1 MPVDEGSCVR
11 VTSHSVLGHDEG
23 DIAVDGPARV
33 QSVAMSPA
41 ATFAVP
47 SAAGDHDAHG
57 LPARGGEGSPLS
69 WFQERLWL
77 HHRREPGNTSYNLPL
92 LLLIEGELDAAALEQ
107 GLSEIVARHES
118 LRTYYGQ
125 TGEGEPVQL
134 ITPPERVRLP
144 VVAVD
149 HAQMLEHLER
159 HLEHRF
165 DLCRGPIFIAS
176 LLRLSQDRHLLA
188 FNVHHIAADAW
199 SLRTVFLSELQSAYA
214 AFCRRERP
222 ALPPLPVQY
231 RDYAASQ
238 RAGDLSKDLDYWR
251 RTLEGYEDSLE
262 LPTEHARQA
271 KCCATS
277 ARLVYRYSSEL
288 AAELER
294 FSRRHGCTLFMS
306 LLAALGVTLS
316 RYTNKDDLCI
326 GTTTSNRT
334 DVELE
339 PLIGFFVNILPLRL
353 QIDEQSSV
361 GALLKGV
368 RGQVLG
374 AFEHQAVP
382 FEHILQATGVVRR
395 GSGNPLVP
403 IVMRHQ
409 NFPRASLAAP
419 LPGAVS
425 FRAYPDPEAQ
435 DDALTKL
442 LDREHVPA
450 RCEIELSYA
459 GSADELSVEVVYASD
474 LYDRAAVER
483 LLAHHERVLEG
494 MLRDADRRVLE
505 LPLLRD
511 SEVQKLVEQLN
522 RAPRTRD
529 PQAAGAQRSFVE
541 RFDAQVEWVG
551 DAVACWDERG
561 VSSYLELARRANQVA
576 HALVAR
582 GITRGDL
589 VAVCLDRS
597 ADLLGTLLGIW
608 KAGAAYV
615 PLDPA
620 YPKEYQRQILD
631 DACPRAVVCG
641 AEHQALLELDDSR
654 CVKLEQVWG
663 AESKYPETPPE
674 LHAGPEALAYVMYT
688 SGSTGKPKGVRVP
701 HRQLENWLS
710 ALETLLPFAAGEV
723 VAQKTTF
730 VFAVAVKE
738 LFAGLLNGC
747 PQVFIDNDT
756 VRDTRAFV
764 AALTKHHVSRLNIG
778 PSHLANVI
786 EYLRSSGQRLPAL
799 KVCVTAG
806 EPLPKA
812 LVLAFRESFPSARL
826 LNNYGC
832 TELNDICYYDT
843 SSFDGQR
850 DFVPIGTPIHNTKV
864 YVLDRQGRL
873 VPEGVPGELHVAS
886 VGLPEGYHGQDTLT
900 AERFSTNPF
909 GAEPSDRLYNTGD
922 VVRYL
927 PDGTL
932 DFIGRWDFQVKV
944 RGFRVDVRQ
953 VEKVLGDFEGI
964 RARAVVGKGD
974 RLIAFYTSE
983 SGRAV
988 QLAELRGFLQ
998 ARLPAYMVPDAFVL
1012 LDTMPQLPN
1021 GKLNRRALPETQGQ
1035 LQQSGA
1041 YEPPATPTERSLAA
1055 IWAQVVDVPGERI
1068 GRQTQFFDIGGHSLS
1083 AMRALARIKDLFRVE
1098 LGLSEFF
1105 DESRLD
1111 LLAALIDRAIA
1122 SQPPSEREA
1131 EPPSTTRRASK
1142 PRAGSGLL
1150 DDKVA
1155 LVTGASRGIGL
1166 ATALLLAEHGAKVAI
1181 NYRESEKQAQSVK
1194 EQIEAQGGTA
1204 EIFQA
1209 DVTDAADVAELVAAV
1224 HRRFERIDVLVANA
1238 HINFRHRPF
1247 VEYVWSDLERKVSDE
1262 LKALFYPCQAV
1273 APEMLRRK
1281 NGSIVAVSSSL
1292 SKRGNEG
1299 FLAQSTA
1306 KAAVDAFVR
1315 ALAAELGPGGV
1326 RINTVA
1332 PGVTLTD
1339 AALPMSPGDKSSVA
1353 QKCPMR
1359 RNGVP
1364 EDMAGAVLFL
1374 ASDLSRFMTGTYV
1387 PVDGGHTM
1395 L

>member
-1 MPVDEGSCVR
+1 MPPLQAS
-11 VTSHSVLGHDEG
+11 
-23 DIAVDGPARV
+23 
-33 QSVAMSPA
+33 
-41 ATFAVP
+41 
-47 SAAGDHDAHG
+47 
-57 LPARGGEGSPLS
+57 EGSPLS

-77 HHRREPGNTSYNLPL
+77 HHRREPKNTSYNLPL
-92 LLLIEGELDAAALEQ
+92 LLLVQGQLDVSALEQ
-107 GLSEIVARHES
+107 SLSAIVARHES

-134 ITPPERVRLP
+134 VAPPERVQLS

-149 HAQMLEHLER
+149 RAQLLEHLER

-165 DLCRGPIFIAS
+165 DLRRGPIFIAS
-176 LLRLSQDRHLLA
+176 LLRLSEERHLLA
-188 FNVHHIAADAW
+188 LNVHHIAADAW
-199 SLRTVFLSELQSAYA
+199 SLRTVLLAELQGAYA
-214 AFCRRERP
+214 AFCHGEQP

-231 RDYAASQ
+231 KEYAASQ
-238 RAGDLSKDLDYWR
+238 RARDISADLDYWR
-251 RTLEGYEDSLE
+251 RTLEDYEDNLE
-262 LPTEHARQA
+262 LPTEHTRQA
-271 KCCATS
+271 KSCTTS
-277 ARLVYRYSSEL
+277 ARFVYRYPNEL
-288 AAELER
+288 VGEVER

-339 PLIGFFVNILPLRL
+339 PMIGFFVNILPLRL
-353 QIDEQSSV
+353 RIDEQCSV
-361 GALLKGV
+361 AALLKAV
-368 RGQVLG
+368 RAQVLS
-374 AFEHQAVP
+374 AFEHQAAP
-382 FEHILQATGVVRR
+382 FEHILQAAGVVRR
-395 GSGNPLVP
+395 GSANPLVP

-409 NFPRASLAAP
+409 NFPRASLGGS

-425 FRAYPDPEAQ
+425 FRAYPDPEEK
-435 DDALTKL
+435 DDAVTKL
-442 LDREHVPA
+442 LDREHVAA
-450 RCEIELSYA
+450 RCEIELSYS
-459 GSADELSVEVVYASD
+459 GGADELSVEVVYASD
-474 LYDRAAVER
+474 LYDRGAVER
-483 LLAHHERVLEG
+483 LLAHHQRVLEG
-494 MLRDADRRVLE
+494 MLSDANRRVLE

-511 SEVQKLVEQLN
+511 SDVQRLVEQMH
-522 RAPRTRD
+522 RAPL
-529 PQAAGAQRSFVE
+529 AGALPTAAALTAAALTSAALTSAALVPTPPGSFVE
-541 RFDAQVEWVG
+541 RFEAQVKRAG
-551 DAVACWDERG
+551 DAVACWDARG
-561 VSSYLELARRANQVA
+561 AWSYLQLAQHANQVA
-576 HALVAR
+576 HALAAR
-582 GITRGDL
+582 GIQRGDL

-597 ADLLGTLLGIW
+597 AQLLATLLGVW

-620 YPKEYQRQILD
+620 YPRAYLRQILE
-631 DACPRAVVCG
+631 DACPSVVVCG
-641 AEHQALLELDDSR
+641 AQHQASLELDDAR
-654 CVKLEQVWG
+654 FLKLEEVW
-663 AESKYPETPPE
+663 SDQSRHPNTPPKVQAE
-674 LHAGPEALAYVMYT
+674 PAALAYVMYT

-701 HRQLENWLS
+701 HRQLDNWLS
-710 ALETLLPFAAGEV
+710 ALETRLPFEAGEV
-723 VAQKTTF
+723 VGQKTTF

-756 VRDTRAFV
+756 VRDTTAFV
-764 AALTKHHVSRLNIG
+764 GALTKHHVSRLNIG
-778 PSHLANVI
+778 PSHLANVV
-786 EYLRSSGQRLPAL
+786 EHLRSSGQRLPAL

-812 LVLAFRESFPSARL
+812 LVFAFRELFPSARL

-886 VGLPEGYHGQDTLT
+886 TSLPEGYQGLDALT
-900 AERFSTNPF
+900 AERFSANPF

-932 DFIGRWDFQVKV
+932 DFVGRWDFQVKV
-944 RGFRVDVRQ
+944 RGFRIDVRQ
-953 VEKVLGDFEGI
+953 VEQVLGDFAGI
-964 RARAVVGKGD
+964 RARAVVAKGD
-974 RLIAFYTSE
+974 RLVAFYTSE
-983 SGRAV
+983 LARGV

-998 ARLPAYMVPDAFVL
+998 DRLPAYMVPDAFVL
-1012 LDTMPQLPN
+1012 LDAMPQLPN
-1021 GKLNRRALPETQGQ
+1021 GKLNRRALPDAQGE

-1041 YEPPATPTERSLAA
+1041 YEPPASPTERSLAA
-1055 IWAQVVDVPGERI
+1055 IWAQVVEVPGERI

-1098 LGLSEFF
+1098 LTLSEFF

-1111 LLAALIDRAIA
+1111 SLAAVIDRAIA

-1131 EPPSTTRRASK
+1131 QPPSTTRRASK
-1142 PRAGSGLL
+1142 PRAGSGLRQGGL
-1150 DDKVA
+1150 LEDKVV
-1155 LVTGASRGIGL
+1155 LITGASRGIGL
-1166 ATALLLAEHGAKVAI
+1166 ATAVLLAEHGAKVAI
-1181 NYRESEKQAQSVK
+1181 NYRDSEQQAKSVK
-1194 EQIEAQGGTA
+1194 EQIEADGGTA

-1247 VEYVWSDLERKVSDE
+1247 VEYVWSDLERKMNDE
-1262 LKALFYPCQAV
+1262 LKAIFYLCQAV
-1273 APEMLRRK
+1273 APEMLQRK
-1281 NGSIVAVSSSL
+1281 SGSIVAVSSSL
-1292 SKRGNEG
+1292 SKRTNEG

-1315 ALAAELGPGGV
+1315 ALASELGPGGV
-1326 RINTVA
+1326 RVNTVA
-1332 PGVTLTD
+1332 PGLTLTD
-1339 AALPMSPGDKSSVA
+1339 AAFPMSAANKALIASKS
-1353 QKCPMR
+1353 PLR

-1364 EDMAGAVLFL
+1364 EDIAGAVLFL
-1374 ASDLSRFMTGTYV
+1374 ASDLSQFMTGTYV

>member
-1 MPVDEGSCVR
+1 VQGHEDDEIVDSVASQQR
-11 VTSHSVLGHDEG
+11 VS
-23 DIAVDGPARV
+23 DIAPA
-33 QSVAMSPA
+33 P
-41 ATFAVP
+41 
-47 SAAGDHDAHG
+47 
-57 LPARGGEGSPLS
+57 GGRGSPLS
-69 WFQERLWL
+69 WFQERLWI
-77 HHRREPGNTSYNLPL
+77 HHRREPNNSSYNLPL
-92 LLLIEGELDAAALEQ
+92 LLLIQGELDVSALEQ
-107 GLSEIVARHES
+107 SLSEIVARHES
-118 LRTYYGQ
+118 LRTYYGE
-125 TGEGEPVQL
+125 TKDGEPVQFVA
-134 ITPPERVRLP
+134 PPERVQLS
-144 VVAVD
+144 VAAVD
-149 HAQMLEHLER
+149 PVQLLEQLER

-165 DLCRGPIFIAS
+165 DLRGGPIFIVK
-176 LLRLSQDRHLLA
+176 LLRLSEDRHLLA

-199 SLRTVFLSELQSAYA
+199 SLRTVFLNELQLAYA
-214 AFCRRERP
+214 AFCHAERP
-222 ALPPLPVQY
+222 ALPPLPIQY
-231 RDYAASQ
+231 KEYAALQ
-238 RAGDLSKDLDYWR
+238 RARDISADLDYWR
-251 RTLEGYEDSLE
+251 RTLEHYEDSLE
-262 LPTEHARQA
+262 LPTEHTRQA
-271 KCCATS
+271 KSCTTS
-277 ARLVYRYSSEL
+277 ARFVYRYSGEFVG
-288 AAELER
+288 ELEL

-316 RYTNKDDLCI
+316 RYTHKDDLCI

-353 QIDEQSSV
+353 RIDEQSSV
-361 GALLKGV
+361 GTLLKAV
-368 RGQVLG
+368 RAQVLE

-382 FEHILQATGVVRR
+382 FEHILQAAGVARR

-409 NFPRASLAAP
+409 NFPRTSLEGP

-425 FRAYPDPEAQ
+425 FRAYPDEQ
-435 DDALTKL
+435 DDAATKL
-442 LDREHVPA
+442 LEREHDAA
-450 RCEIELSYA
+450 RCEIELSYSGTA
-459 GSADELSVEVVYASD
+459 GALEVEVVYASD
-474 LYDRAAVER
+474 LYDRGAVER
-483 LLAHHERVLEG
+483 LLAHHQRVLEG
-494 MLRDADRRVLE
+494 MFSDASRRVLE

-511 SEVQKLVEQLN
+511 SDVQRLVEQFQRTPLGP
-522 RAPRTRD
+522 APL
-529 PQAAGAQRSFVE
+529 AAAVWRSFVE
-541 RFDAQVEWVG
+541 RFDAQVKRAG
-551 DAVACWDERG
+551 DAVACWDEAG
-561 VSSYLELARRANQVA
+561 ATSYLELAQRADQVA
-576 HALVAR
+576 HALAAR
-582 GITRGDL
+582 GTQRGDL

-597 ADLLGTLLGIW
+597 AGLLATLLGIW

-620 YPKEYQRQILD
+620 YPRAYLRQILD
-631 DACPRAVVCG
+631 DARPSAVVC
-641 AEHQALLELDDSR
+641 AARHQTQLELDPAR
-654 CVKLEQVWG
+654 CLLLEQVWSAVSRCPDPRPG
-663 AESKYPETPPE
+663 PQLQPED
-674 LHAGPEALAYVMYT
+674 LAYVMYT
-688 SGSTGKPKGVRVP
+688 SGSTGKAKGVRVP

-710 ALETLLPFAAGEV
+710 ALETRLPFEVGEV

-747 PQVFIDNDT
+747 PQVFLDNDT
-756 VRDTRAFV
+756 VKDTGAFV

-778 PSHLANVI
+778 PSHLANVV
-786 EYLRSSGQRLPAL
+786 EHLRSSGQRLPAL
-799 KVCVTAG
+799 KICVTAG

-812 LVLAFRESFPSARL
+812 LVLAFRELFPGARL

-843 SSFDGQR
+843 ASFDGQR
-850 DFVPIGTPIHNTKV
+850 DFVPIGTPIHNTKL

-873 VPEGVPGELHVAS
+873 VPEGVSGELHVAS
-886 VGLPEGYHGQDTLT
+886 VSLPEGYHGLDSLT
-900 AERFSTNPF
+900 IERFSPNPF
-909 GAEPSDRLYNTGD
+909 AAEPSDRIYNTGD

-953 VEKVLGDFEGI
+953 VEQVLGDFAGI
-964 RARAVVGKGD
+964 RARAVVAQGD

-983 SGRAV
+983 LGKGV
-988 QLAELRGFLQ
+988 QLAELRAFLRE
-998 ARLPAYMVPDAFVL
+998 RLPAYMVPDAFVL
-1012 LDTMPQLPN
+1012 LDAMPQLPN
-1021 GKLNRRALPETQGQ
+1021 GKLNRRALLEVQGE

-1041 YEPPATPTERSLAA
+1041 YDPPASPTERTLAA
-1055 IWAQVVDVPGERI
+1055 IWAQVVEVPGERI

-1098 LGLSEFF
+1098 LSLSEFF
-1105 DESRLD
+1105 DESRLES
-1111 LLAALIDRAIA
+1111 LALLIDRAIA
-1122 SQPPSEREA
+1122 SQPASERPSEREPQ
-1131 EPPSTTRRASK
+1131 PPSTTRRASQ
-1142 PRAGSGLL
+1142 PREGAGLL
-1150 DDKVA
+1150 HDKVA

-1181 NYRESEKQAQSVK
+1181 NYRDSEKQAQSVK

-1247 VEYVWSDLERKVSDE
+1247 VDYVWSDLERKVSDE
-1262 LKALFYPCQAV
+1262 LKAIFYPCQAV

-1292 SKRGNEG
+1292 SKRTNEG
-1299 FLAQSTA
+1299 FLGQSTA

-1315 ALAAELGPGGV
+1315 ALACELGPGGV
-1326 RINTVA
+1326 RVNTVA
-1332 PGVTLTD
+1332 PGLTLTD
-1339 AALPMSPGDKSSVA
+1339 AAFPMSAANKTAIAAKS
-1353 QKCPMR
+1353 PLR

-1364 EDMAGAVLFL
+1364 EDIAGAVLFL
-1374 ASDLSRFMTGTYV
+1374 ASDLSRFMTGSYM